1 MSKALARDPGD
12 PHGQLAEGSDAGF
25 QEVCRELDQ
34 AMAVAEREGHLP
46 PPTEMIEFTRELLE
60 KIYGDVSLPYEVSP
74 EDDGGISIRAVREG
88 MYVTLVLS
96 PTGSDRCFVG
106 KRGEMRRAIY
116 SNRGNIFGPFLRGA
130 LRELDGVDLFSDGVF
145 LSVVIEETEEE
156 AWTYHLSNPE
166 KDWVGASSP
175 ETTLVRKTRRSH
187 TARFTGQTASQ
198 YQLTGATTQR
208 IKSWPR
214 WQRKTQSK
222 EDRPSMAGG
231 D

>member
-1 MSKALARDPGD
+1 MSRALATVPGD
-12 PHGQLAEGSDAGF
+12 SHGHLTDRSDGSF
-25 QEVCRELDQ
+25 QEACREIEQ
-34 AMAVAEREGHLP
+34 AMAVAEREGYQP
-46 PPTEMIEFTRELLE
+46 PPTELVEFTRELLE
-60 KIYGDVSLPYEVSP
+60 KIYGDVSLPYEVAP

-106 KRGEMRRAIY
+106 KRGEMRRTIY

-130 LRELDGVDLFSDGVF
+130 LRELDGVDLFSDGVY

-156 AWTYHLSNPE
+156 AWTYHLSNPG

-175 ETTLVRKTRRSH
+175 ETTLVRRTRRSH
-187 TARFTGQTASQ
+187 TARFTGKTASQ

-214 WQRKTQSK
+214 WQGKTAGR
-222 EDRPSMAGG
+222 ENRPSSAGG